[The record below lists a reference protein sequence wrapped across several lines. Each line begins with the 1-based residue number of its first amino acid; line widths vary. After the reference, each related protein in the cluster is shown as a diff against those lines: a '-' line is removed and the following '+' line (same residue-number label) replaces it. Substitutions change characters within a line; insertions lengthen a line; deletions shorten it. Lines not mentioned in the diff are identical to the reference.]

1 MLPGESPVQSTEEL
15 ATWLRWRQERHPGSR
30 IGASRGS
37 AGFFGTGAIPPG
49 RIRLLSQR
57 RSDRQMSWV
66 SSQGPGTV
74 SLPGLGSAGSEGA
87 RWLLTA

>member
-1 MLPGESPVQSTEEL
+1 MAQMAPGKAPGVPHLCLEGL
-15 ATWLRWRQERHPGSR
+15 GWLFRHRSH
-30 IGASRGS
+30 
-37 AGFFGTGAIPPG
+37 PPG
-49 RIRLLSQR
+49 RIQPLSQR